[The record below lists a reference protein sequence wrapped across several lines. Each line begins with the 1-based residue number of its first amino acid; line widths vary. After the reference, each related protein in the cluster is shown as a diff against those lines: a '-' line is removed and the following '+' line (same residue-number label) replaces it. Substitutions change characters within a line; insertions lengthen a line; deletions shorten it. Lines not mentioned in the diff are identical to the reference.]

1 MGKTTLPTRP
11 GAILGYRK
19 NGAPIRLQ
27 AGGDGTDDK
36 GNDPTRLTHKQA
48 VNRLKD
54 IRDECERIAKK
65 ETRTGEDDRNFAEMV
80 AEADVLDKHIRHL
93 EREADLARVRKIVDE
108 PRTGSVVPGD
118 GSVPVGPGVDDAR
131 DRVLNP
137 DSVRDRRFRNPY
149 DLSEMRSGL
158 TPEEAGAEYRARAI
172 SAIERFNHVDDRR
185 KEVCTRLIE
194 RWDSK
199 DGRMSQLLL
208 HISSEEYVRAFGNF
222 VAAQGSMAALTHDE
236 QRMAQR
242 AIAIS
247 PDSAGGFLVPF
258 QLDPAVINTAD
269 GSLNEVRRVA
279 RQVVAI
285 GDKWNGVSSAGVT
298 SRWAG
303 EATPASNNAPSFAQ
317 PDVEIHKLDI
327 FVPISIE
334 ASQDALNIAQE
345 VSGMIAFEADR
356 RESVAFV
363 TGTGTGQPRG
373 IRTALNAA
381 GGSVIV
387 NTAENNA
394 FAVDDV
400 YELDSSLP
408 ARYRMAAS
416 WLSHRRTYND
426 IRGFDESGGSS
437 LWVQLQQDVP
447 PLLLGR
453 RAYEAEEMATGTT
466 TGTDLLIF
474 GDWSNYVVADRIG
487 TTVEFIPHLFR
498 QETAGAGVGMPTG
511 QRGWYAYKRVGAN
524 SVNSGAFRMLRVAG
538 A

>member
-1 MGKTTLPTRP
+1 MGKSTLPIHPRTGLRAVGLRKDGRP
-11 GAILGYRK
+11 IW
-19 NGAPIRLQ
+19 PI
-27 AGGDGTDDK
+27 AGGSPDDK
-36 GNDPTRLTHKQA
+36 KGEPLDPTRLTHKQS

-54 IRDECERIAKK
+54 IRDECERIANK
-65 ETRTGEDDRNFAEMV
+65 ESRTVEDERAFSELV
-80 AEADVLDKHIRHL
+80 AEADVLNEHVRHL
-93 EREADLARVRKIVDE
+93 EREADLARVRAVTDAVAVGNSE
-108 PRTGSVVPGD
+108 RGD
-118 GSVPVGPGVDDAR
+118 GAYDEVSER
-131 DRVLNP
+131 TLNP

-149 DLSEMRSGL
+149 DLSEIRAGL
-158 TPEEAGAEYRARAI
+158 TPEEYGSEYKARALA
-172 SAIERFNHVDDRR
+172 AIEKFRMVDDRR

-208 HISSEEYVRAFGNF
+208 HISSEEYVRAFGNYI
-222 VAAQGSMAALTHDE
+222 AAQGNMAALTQDE
-236 QRMAQR
+236 QRIAQR
-242 AIAIS
+242 AIAID
-247 PDSAGGFLVPF
+247 PNSAGGFLVPF
-258 QLDPAVINTAD
+258 QLDPSVINTAD
-269 GSLNEVRRVA
+269 GSFNQVRQVA
-279 RQVVAI
+279 RNVTAI
-285 GDKWNGVSSAGVT
+285 GDKWNGVSSAGVS

-303 EATPASNNAPSFAQ
+303 EATPASDDAPTFAQ
-317 PDVEIHKLDI
+317 PDVDIHKLDI
-327 FVPISIE
+327 FVPVSIE
-334 ASQDALNIAQE
+334 AHMDAQNIAQE
-345 VSGMIAFEADR
+345 VATMIAFEADR

-363 TGTGTGQPRG
+363 TGSGTGQPRG
-373 IRTALNAA
+373 IHTALDAA

-387 NTAENNA
+387 NTATDNV

-400 YELDSSLP
+400 YELDGSLP

-416 WLSHRRTYND
+416 WLAHRRTYND
-426 IRGFDESGGSS
+426 VRSFDESGGSS

-453 RAYEAEEMATGTT
+453 RAYEAEEMDSDSTETGN
-466 TGTDLLIF
+466 DILIF

-524 SVNSGAFRMLRVAG
+524 SVNNAAFRMLRVAG